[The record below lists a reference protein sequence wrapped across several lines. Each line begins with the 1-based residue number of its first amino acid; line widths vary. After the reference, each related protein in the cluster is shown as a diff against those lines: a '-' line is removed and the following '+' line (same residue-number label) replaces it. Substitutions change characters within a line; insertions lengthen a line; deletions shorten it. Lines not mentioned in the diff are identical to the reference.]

1 MKLVTLTIDNHIARV
16 TLNRPD
22 KLNALNLAMFQQLDE
37 IINTLAKDRT
47 VRAVILDAIGD
58 DFSTGLDV
66 KSVMKSGL
74 SIVKLLWKWLPGNQN
89 LAHRV
94 VLGWQRL
101 PMPVIAV
108 INGRCWGGGTQIV
121 LGADYRIAH
130 HDASFAIMEA
140 RWGLAPD
147 MGASLP
153 ISHLIARD
161 QALLLSSL
169 AEPFTST
176 DALKLGLITQCDAEP
191 LKAAYS
197 LAQSLLIRSPDTLA
211 AIKRLYQTSYGQATR
226 KTLARETFNQVRLL
240 LNKNTRIAI
249 NNQLNS
255 RDSPFHK
262 AKKW

>member
-1 MKLVTLTIDNHIARV
+1 MKFVTLTIEHHIARV
-16 TLNRPD
+16 TLNRPE
-22 KLNALNLAMFQQLDE
+22 KLNALNLAMFQQLDST
-37 IINTLAKDRT
+37 IKTLKKDRT
-47 VRAVILDAIGD
+47 IRVVILDAQGE

-74 SIVKLLWKWLPGNQN
+74 NIVKLLWKWLPGNQN
-89 LAHRV
+89 LAQRV
-94 VLGWQRL
+94 VLGWQTL
-101 PMPVIAV
+101 PIPVIAV
-108 INGRCWGGGTQIV
+108 INGRCWGGGSQIV

-130 HDASFAIMEA
+130 PDASFAIMEA

-169 AEPFTST
+169 AEPFSSA
-176 DALKLGLITQCDAEP
+176 DALKLGLITQCEAEP
-191 LKAAYS
+191 LDAAYT

-226 KTLARETFNQVRLL
+226 KTLARETINQVRLL

-249 NNQLNS
+249 NNQLNNE
-255 RDSPFHK
+255 DTPFHN

>member
-1 MKLVTLTIDNHIARV
+1 MKLVTLTIDDHIARV

-47 VRAVILDAIGD
+47 VRAVILDANGE

-89 LAHRV
+89 LAQRV

-108 INGRCWGGGTQIV
+108 INGRCWGGGTQLI

-169 AEPFTST
+169 AEPFTSS

-197 LAQSLLIRSPDTLA
+197 LAQSLIIRSPDTLS

-255 RDSPFHK
+255 QDSPFHK